1 MDEKQDDDEMAQLK
15 LLFNISMMTL
25 HNGKA
30 RNEKEWENLF
40 LKSGFENYKIVPMF
54 GYKSLIEVYP

>member
-15 LLFNISMMTL
+15 LLFNITMMTL
-25 HNGKA
+25 HNGKG

-40 LKSGFENYKIVPMF
+40 LKSGFNNYRIFPMF